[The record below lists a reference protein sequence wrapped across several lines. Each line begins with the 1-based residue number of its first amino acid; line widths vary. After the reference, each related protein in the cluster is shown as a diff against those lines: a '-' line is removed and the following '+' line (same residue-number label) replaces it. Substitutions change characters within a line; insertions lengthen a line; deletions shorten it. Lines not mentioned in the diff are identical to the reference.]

1 MEVKVK
7 IDDRN
12 GGWIY
17 KDYPVDEIRFKR
29 ANNIEKED
37 HEDDTDELP
46 EE

>member
-1 MEVKVK
+1 MLKMEVKVK

-17 KDYPVDEIRFKR
+17 KDYPVEDVRFKKP
-29 ANNIEKED
+29 NKPEKDED
-37 HEDDTDELP
+37 ET